1 MLTIE
6 EVKKEV
12 RYLEDEIAAAKKVGL
27 TIGVPEDEFK
37 LSVFKLALR
46 VLTLQA
52 QGAKMVMP
60 EATDMVLPCP
70 FCGGEGDL
78 ALHEGKTA
86 SNHYT
91 AQVVCAGKCD
101 NVCANSGWG
110 LTKEDALRD
119 AKTRWNTRSHTA
131 APDLLAE
138 GVG

>member
-52 QGAKMVMP
+52 QGAKMVN
-60 EATDMVLPCP
+60 VI
-70 FCGGEGDL
+70 
-78 ALHEGKTA
+78 
-86 SNHYT
+86 
-91 AQVVCAGKCD
+91 AGCC
-101 NVCANSGWG
+101 VEHC
-110 LTKEDALRD
+110 
-119 AKTRWNTRSHTA
+119 
-131 APDLLAE
+131 PDLLAE
-138 GVG
+138 GVDHGT